1 MKTNFFGELKDKF
14 LKASDN
20 EDMDDFDIDED
31 DDDDDYYDDYNSDY
45 EEDNTDSSIRQSD
58 SFSSEPDYDYKYNSG
73 NYSSSDPSYHYGAY
87 SDTKTAGDNGRFTKK
102 QGTNIYQMNN
112 GATSQIKVNRVVYFY
127 LEDRDDARNIADCM
141 VAQDAV
147 VLLDMSKLTKEDAM
161 CVLHFLD
168 GVKYIYKSK
177 MEVIATNV
185 YLIVPNTIELAG
197 DFYDQVSPGIF
208 Y

>member
-1 MKTNFFGELKDKF
+1 MKANFFGDLKDKF
-14 LKASDN
+14 LKSSDN
-20 EDMDDFDIDED
+20 EDEDTLDIDED
-31 DDDDDYYDDYNSDY
+31 DEYEDYESESDRQDSRSSVKSSDDSYGAGSDY
-45 EEDNTDSSIRQSD
+45 S
-58 SFSSEPDYDYKYNSG
+58 YKYNSS
-73 NYSSSDPSYHYGAY
+73 NYSSSDPSYSY
-87 SDTKTAGDNGRFTKK
+87 DTYADSKSTGDAGRFTRK

-112 GATSQIKVNRVVYFY
+112 NAAPQVKVNRVVYFY

-147 VLLDMSKLTKEDAM
+147 VLLDMSKLTKEDSM

-177 MEVIATNV
+177 MEIIATNV
-185 YLIVPNTIELAG
+185 YLIVPSSIELAG